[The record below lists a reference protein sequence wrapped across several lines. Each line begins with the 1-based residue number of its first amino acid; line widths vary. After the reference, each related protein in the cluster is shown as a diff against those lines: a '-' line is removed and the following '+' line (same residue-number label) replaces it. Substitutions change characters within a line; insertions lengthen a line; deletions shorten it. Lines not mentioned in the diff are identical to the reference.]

1 LGPRAFGHKEEMV
14 FLGRDLGEQRNYSEA
29 VAQQID
35 SEIKELIDNAY
46 ARAFEILTH
55 HRDKL
60 TEISEVLMKDETIDA
75 ERFED
80 FFRTNPPQFV
90 PAPALG

>member
-1 LGPRAFGHKEEMV
+1 MFRVPRRKRRRIGGVPVALGG
-14 FLGRDLGEQRNYSEA
+14 
-29 VAQQID
+29 
-35 SEIKELIDNAY
+35 
-46 ARAFEILTH
+46 RAFEILTH